1 MYPVLFEWKL
11 IKIHS
16 YGLLIV
22 VGFLIGL
29 YLVRKKAA
37 KINIDVEE
45 ISDVA
50 FWGLLGGFIGGRLL
64 YIITRW
70 GDFSQH
76 PLDMLK
82 FWEGGLVFYGGLIG
96 GIVGWVLRAK
106 KYKMPILKTVD
117 LAAPSVAIAHVF
129 GRFGCFAAGC
139 CFGKPIDPN
148 SPFAVIFNNPK
159 SIAPIGVPLHPAQ
172 LYDAFNAFILF
183 LILQLIYSKRKFV
196 GQTVASYGLLYSI
209 GRYVVEEYRG
219 DKIRG
224 FVIENLLSTSQ
235 FISLAIFIGSAYLY
249 YHYWKR
255 QVRRS

>member
-1 MYPVLFEWKL
+1 MYPVIFEWKF

-29 YLVRKKAA
+29 FLVRRKAD
-37 KINIDVEE
+37 KIGLDREE

-96 GIVGWVLRAK
+96 GIVGWVWRSK
-106 KYKMPILKTVD
+106 KYKLPILKTLD
-117 LAAPSVAIAHVF
+117 LASPSVAIAHVF

-139 CFGKPIDPN
+139 CFGKSIDPK
-148 SPFAVIFNNPK
+148 SPLAVVFTNPK
-159 SIAPIGVPLHPAQ
+159 SIAPLGVSLHPAQ
-172 LYDAFNAFILF
+172 LYDALNAFILF
-183 LILQLIYSKRKFV
+183 LILQVIYSKRKFV
-196 GQTVASYGLLYSI
+196 GQTVASYGMLYSI
-209 GRYVVEEYRG
+209 GRYIVEEYRG

-224 FVIENLLSTSQ
+224 FVIENVLSTSQ
-235 FISLAIFIGSAYLY
+235 FISLAIFAGSAYLY
-249 YHYWKR
+249 FHYWKR
-255 QVRRS
+255 DAKT